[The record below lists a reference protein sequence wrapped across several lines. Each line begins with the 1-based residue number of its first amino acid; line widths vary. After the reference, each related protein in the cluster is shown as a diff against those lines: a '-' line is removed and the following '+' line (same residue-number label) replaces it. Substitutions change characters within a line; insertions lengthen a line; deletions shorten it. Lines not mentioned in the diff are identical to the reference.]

1 MGEVPHWSLTRPP
14 RAWDDLFATA
24 DLTGWIRLRLKG
36 DNTWV
41 CGLWGESA
49 APGLQSYAA
58 GYPEPQDLLIC
69 ELAESDENGE
79 FLTTK
84 EGLPVLTGR
93 SLLINWDQVAYA
105 ELIPG

>member
-1 MGEVPHWSLTRPP
+1 MDQASLQGRQHLGLRPLG
-14 RAWDDLFATA
+14 RVS
-24 DLTGWIRLRLKG
+24 RNR
-36 DNTWV
+36 
-41 CGLWGESA
+41 
-49 APGLQSYAA
+49 LQSYAA

-79 FLTTK
+79 FLTTE